1 MFRESLVQ
9 TPDAM
14 TDKAAGK
21 KQKMTAV
28 KKGKSISAAVAKTQ
42 LPQTAPDAKTQLP
55 QTAPKTSSP
64 LKTAH
69 GPCTFE
75 KVKTKDFYLIEQDEK
90 MHILTAKDTVKYP
103 PMACVELQSV
113 DGASIDI
120 ADWHSTPE
128 AQIRLSS

>member
-28 KKGKSISAAVAKTQ
+28 KKGKSISAAVAKPQ
-42 LPQTAPDAKTQLP
+42 LPQA
-55 QTAPKTSSP
+55 APKTSSP
-64 LKTAH
+64 LKTAQ

-75 KVKTKDFYLIEQDEK
+75 EVNTKDFDFITQGKKL
-90 MHILTAKDTVKYP
+90 HILRAKDTVKYP
-103 PMACVELQSV
+103 PMTCVELQSV
-113 DGASIDI
+113 DGDFIDI
-120 ADWHSTPE
+120 ADWHNTPK
-128 AQIRLSS
+128 AQIRSSS

>member
-1 MFRESLVQ
+1 
-9 TPDAM
+9 M

-28 KKGKSISAAVAKTQ
+28 KKGKSISAAVAKPQ
-42 LPQTAPDAKTQLP
+42 LPQAAPT
-55 QTAPKTSSP
+55 TSSP

-75 KVKTKDFYLIEQDEK
+75 EVNTKDVYLIEQGEK
-90 MHILTAKDTVKYP
+90 MHILTAADTVKYP

-120 ADWHSTPE
+120 ADWHSTPK